1 MTDQNSDDPFA
12 PPRDGTILRPRPGAG
27 RRAGGAEGPAGYG
40 TPQPPAGR
48 TLLSGSQTTYGSSAS
63 AAVGNARIT
72 DFLIGARNPI
82 VQAGAPLLTL
92 GARLASSIQQANI
105 ATLRQQAVQE
115 IRAFEERLREDKV
128 PSEDSLVARYM
139 LCTFVD
145 TAIAQ
150 TPWGSQGSWAGQS
163 LLVMFHK
170 EVSGGQKFFE
180 IIARLR
186 SDPSR
191 YIDLLELAF
200 ICLSLGYEGRYGQDP
215 RGAAQ
220 LSDLQHDLYRL
231 IRDHRQLRDEELA
244 PHWRGVEDKRNPIVR
259 YVPWW
264 IVASLGLL
272 VLTAAFIF
280 MRQRLSL
287 QAEPIKAAL
296 VGPVESV
303 DYPEPTPA
311 AATATVAPRVSRL
324 KTLLA
329 PEERAGHL
337 TVEDF
342 GSKAVVTLN
351 SADLFKSAS
360 AQANP
365 AILPTLHAI
374 AMALNQVP
382 GRVMVVGHTDDLP
395 IHSLKF
401 ADNFDLSR
409 ERAVAIATELKSA
422 LTTPGRLEW
431 QGAGSTQPRY
441 KPADTAE
448 NRARN
453 RRVEIIQVLQPEKAQ

>member
-1 MTDQNSDDPFA
+1 M
-12 PPRDGTILRPRPGAG
+12 
-27 RRAGGAEGPAGYG
+27 
-40 TPQPPAGR
+40 
-48 TLLSGSQTTYGSSAS
+48 SGSQTSYGSATTYGS
-63 AAVGNARIT
+63 GNARIA

-82 VQAGAPLLTL
+82 VQAAAPLLTL

-115 IRAFEERLREDKV
+115 IRAFEDRLRADRV
-128 PSEDSLVARYM
+128 AAEDSLVARYI

-186 SDPSR
+186 SDPTR

-215 RGAAQ
+215 RGAAH
-220 LSDLQHDLYRL
+220 LADLQHELYRI
-231 IRDHRQLRDEELA
+231 IREQRQLRDEELA
-244 PHWRGVEDKRNPIVR
+244 PHWRGVEDRRNPIVR
-259 YVPWW
+259 HVPWW

-272 VLTAAFIF
+272 VLTGAFIL
-280 MRQRLSL
+280 MRERLSL

-296 VGPVESV
+296 VGPVASV
-303 DYPEPTPA
+303 DYPEPTRTA
-311 AATATVAPRVSRL
+311 APPHVSRL
-324 KTLLA
+324 KELLA
-329 PEERAGHL
+329 PEEKAGHL
-337 TVEDF
+337 TVEDL
-342 GSKAVVTLN
+342 GTKAIVTL
-351 SADLFKSAS
+351 SSPDLFKSAS

-374 AMALNQVP
+374 ALALNQVP
-382 GRVMVVGHTDDLP
+382 GHVMVVGHTDDLP
-395 IHSLKF
+395 IHSLKY

-409 ERAVAIATELKSA
+409 DRAVAIATELKGA

-431 QGAGSTQPRY
+431 RGAGSTQPRY

-453 RRVEIIQVLQPEKAQ
+453 RRVEIIQLLQPESAR

>member
-1 MTDQNSDDPFA
+1 MTDPPSDDPFA

-27 RRAGGAEGPAGYG
+27 RRGTAPEGSAGFGAS
-40 TPQPPAGR
+40 QPPAGR
-48 TLLSGSQTTYGSSAS
+48 TLLSGSQASHGSATTYGT
-63 AAVGNARIT
+63 GNARIA

-115 IRAFEERLREDKV
+115 IRAFEDRLRADKV
-128 PSEDSLVARYM
+128 PAEDSLVARYM

-150 TPWGSQGSWAGQS
+150 TPWGSQGAWAGQS

-186 SDPSR
+186 SDPNR

-215 RGAAQ
+215 RGAAH
-220 LSDLQHDLYRL
+220 LADLQHDLYRI
-231 IRDHRQLRDEELA
+231 IREHRQLRDEELA
-244 PHWRGVEDKRNPIVR
+244 PHWRGVEDRRNPIVR

-264 IVASLGLL
+264 IFASVGLL
-272 VLTAAFIF
+272 VLTGAFIL
-280 MRQRLSL
+280 MRERLSL
-287 QAEPIKAAL
+287 QAEPIKAGL
-296 VGPVESV
+296 VGTVETV
-303 DYPEPTPA
+303 DYPEPTRTPA
-311 AATATVAPRVSRL
+311 AAPRVSRL
-324 KTLLA
+324 KELLA
-329 PEERAGHL
+329 PEARAGHL

-342 GSKAVVTLN
+342 GTKAVVTLN
-351 SADLFKSAS
+351 STDLFKSAS
-360 AQANP
+360 AQPNP
-365 AILPTLHAI
+365 AIFPTLHAI

-382 GRVMVVGHTDDLP
+382 GHVVVVGHTDDLP
-395 IHSLKF
+395 IHSLKY

-409 ERAVAIATELKSA
+409 DRAVAIASELKA
-422 LTTPGRLEW
+422 GLTTPGRLEW

-453 RRVEIIQVLQPEKAQ
+453 RRVEIIQLLQAESAR